1 MRHWFKLIVMFTSLS
16 FAFPRMLLAQQTGG
30 AFIMS
35 SVGILQNMSNNSMA
49 ISFNSSATCLNIQN
63 GTAVIIGER
72 GLGVFAINCETVVRI
87 NTLGIKLYPNPVS
100 IQTKIK
106 FAHTPHLSEQFSITV
121 WNADGFK
128 ISTTKATGYAIFQGV
143 LLNTNSLLA
152 GTYILQIE
160 SAKYIDAL
168 KFIKAN

>member
-1 MRHWFKLIVMFTSLS
+1 MNYWFKPILILTTLS
-16 FAFPRMLLAQQTGG
+16 FAFPRMLSAQQIGG

-35 SVGILQNMSNNSMA
+35 SVGVLQNMSNNSMA

-72 GLGVFAINCETVVRI
+72 GLGTFAINCEVVTKI
-87 NTLGIKLYPNPVS
+87 NTLGLKLYPNPVS

-106 FAHTPHLSEQFSITV
+106 FVNTPPLAEQFSITV
-121 WNADGFK
+121 WNSDGFK
-128 ISTTKATGYAIFQGV
+128 MSTTKASGYELFQGV
-143 LLNTNSLLA
+143 LLNTNSLLS

-160 SAKYIDAL
+160 SSKYTDAL
-168 KFIKAN
+168 KFIKVN

>member
-1 MRHWFKLIVMFTSLS
+1 MNSWFKHILIFTTLS
-16 FAFPRMLLAQQTGG
+16 FAFPRMLSAQQAGG

-35 SVGILQNMSNNSMA
+35 SVSVLQNMSNNSMA
-49 ISFNSSATCLNIQN
+49 ISFSSSATCLNIQN

-72 GLGVFAINCETVVRI
+72 RNGAFAINCEAITKI

-106 FAHTPHLSEQFSITV
+106 FVQTPPLTEQFSITV

-128 ISTTKATGYAIFQGV
+128 MSTAKATGYEIFQGV
-143 LLNTNSLLA
+143 LLNTNGLLA

-160 SAKYIDAL
+160 STKYIDAL